1 VGIAVTILIALVAG
15 GVWALALRR
24 LRQRRQ
30 LIPAPRAVSAA
41 LRAYTAG
48 RWDTVIS
55 TAPACLEAIE
65 TPGDRQWRPALE
77 LALGHSLVQRD
88 RCDEAIG
95 HLERGLLLQAAR
107 RRQESGGDSPTP
119 AEAKMR
125 HMLGYALATTG
136 QVDAAR
142 REYNRV
148 LSTHGIDP
156 AIRSKV
162 EAALTALDKAQ

>member
-1 VGIAVTILIALVAG
+1 
-15 GVWALALRR
+15 
-24 LRQRRQ
+24 
-30 LIPAPRAVSAA
+30 
-41 LRAYTAG
+41 
-48 RWDTVIS
+48 
-55 TAPACLEAIE
+55 
-65 TPGDRQWRPALE
+65 
-77 LALGHSLVQRD
+77 
-88 RCDEAIG
+88 
-95 HLERGLLLQAAR
+95 
-107 RRQESGGDSPTP
+107 
-119 AEAKMR
+119 MR